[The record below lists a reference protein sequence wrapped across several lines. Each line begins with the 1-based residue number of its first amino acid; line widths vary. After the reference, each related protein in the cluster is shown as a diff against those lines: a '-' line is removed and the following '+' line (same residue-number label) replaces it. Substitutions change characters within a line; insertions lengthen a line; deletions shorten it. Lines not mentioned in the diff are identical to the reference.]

1 MKYCPENIWFD
12 RLPSLAEEFW
22 AQHQRP
28 LVTVSYAQSIDGS
41 IASRNSKPLQ
51 LSSDQSMTLTHR
63 IRAVCDAII
72 VGINTV
78 LVDNPQLTVRL
89 VEGKN
94 PQPIVLDSNLRTPL
108 EAKLLTRT
116 DHKCWLACSN
126 TDDLGRVNAL
136 TAKGVE
142 LISCSC
148 DHFGRVDLPDLLH
161 QLGQKGI
168 RSIMVEG
175 GSQVIT
181 SFIESHLVDQMIIT
195 IAPHL
200 VGGLPL
206 LSRPI
211 VSNGSLLRLD
221 AVSHQICGQDIILW
235 GQPHWQELTQ

>member
-1 MKYCPENIWFD
+1 MNYCPENAWFD
-12 RLPSLAEEFW
+12 RLPSLAEEFL
-22 AQHQRP
+22 ARHQRP

-41 IASRNSKPLQ
+41 IASRNHKPLQ
-51 LSSDQSMTLTHR
+51 LSGDQSMILTHR
-63 IRAVCDAII
+63 IRAVCDAIV

-89 VEGKN
+89 VNGMN

-108 EAKLLTRT
+108 EAKLLART
-116 DHKCWLACSN
+116 DHKCWLACLR
-126 TDDLGRVNAL
+126 TDDLHRINAL
-136 TAKGVE
+136 SDRGVE
-142 LISCSC
+142 LICC
-148 DHFGRVDLPDLLH
+148 RHDHLGRVDLPDLLN
-161 QLGQKGI
+161 QLGKKGI

-181 SFIESHLVDQMIIT
+181 SFIESRLVDQMIIT

-206 LSRPI
+206 LNRPI

-221 AVSHQICGQDIILW
+221 AVSYQICGQDIILW
-235 GQPHWQELTQ
+235 GQPHWQGLVQ

>member
-1 MKYCPENIWFD
+1 MNYCPENTWFD
-12 RLPSLAEEFW
+12 RLPSLAEEFL
-22 AQHQRP
+22 ARHQRP

-51 LSSDQSMTLTHR
+51 LSGDQSMILTHR

-72 VGINTV
+72 IGINTV

-89 VEGKN
+89 VEGVN

-108 EAKLLTRT
+108 EAKLLARN
-116 DHKCWLACSN
+116 DHKCWLAYSH
-126 TDDLGRVNAL
+126 TDDHWRISAL
-136 TAKGVE
+136 RARGVK
-142 LISCSC
+142 LISCRR

-161 QLGQKGI
+161 QLGRKGI

-175 GSQVIT
+175 GSRVIT
-181 SFIESHLVDQMIIT
+181 SFIESRLVDQMIIT

-206 LSRPI
+206 LNRPI
-211 VSNGSLLRLD
+211 VSNGSLLRLN
-221 AVSHQICGQDIILW
+221 AVSYQPCGQDIILW
-235 GQPHWQELTQ
+235 GQPHWQEFAQ

>member
-1 MKYCPENIWFD
+1 MDYCPENIWFD
-12 RLPSLAEEFW
+12 RLPSLAEEFF
-22 AQHQRP
+22 ARHQRP

-51 LSSDQSMTLTHR
+51 LSGDQSMILTHR
-63 IRAVCDAII
+63 IRAVCDAIV

-89 VEGKN
+89 VKGKN

-108 EAKLLTRT
+108 TAKLLTRPE
-116 DHKCWLACSN
+116 HKCWLACSH
-126 TDDLGRVNAL
+126 TDDHQRINAL
-136 TAKGVE
+136 TARGGEV
-142 LISCSC
+142 ISCRR
-148 DHFGRVDLPDLLH
+148 DRLGRVDLPDLLH
-161 QLGQKGI
+161 QLGKKGI

-181 SFIESHLVDQMIIT
+181 SFIESRLVDQMIIT

-206 LSRPI
+206 LNRP
-211 VSNGSLLRLD
+211 VVNNGSLLRLE
-221 AVSHQICGQDIILW
+221 ALSYQLCGQDIILW
-235 GQPHWQELTQ
+235 GQPHWQELAQ